1 MNIHTLGDLIQKSEA
16 ELLSYKNF
24 GETSLAEIK
33 RILAQKNFRLGEGK
47 RDDHSHAILPD
58 GEHAKILGE
67 PVSVL
72 ELSSRSQRCMDRLG
86 IETLSDL
93 VKRSELELISQKNFG
108 VTSLNEVKRKL
119 NDRGL
124 SLASG

>member
-1 MNIHTLGDLIQKSEA
+1 M
-16 ELLSYKNF
+16 
-24 GETSLAEIK
+24 
-33 RILAQKNFRLGEGK
+33 
-47 RDDHSHAILPD
+47 
-58 GEHAKILGE
+58 
-67 PVSVL
+67 L

>member
-1 MNIHTLGDLIQKSEA
+1 MRAI
-16 ELLSYKNF
+16 LSS
-24 GETSLAEIK
+24 SLTEIK

-47 RDDHSHAILPD
+47 RDDLVHAALPD

-86 IETLSDL
+86 IESLADL

-119 NDRGL
+119 ADRNL